1 MSQPSPLAM
10 AQQNARALRDSGD
23 LAGARE
29 MLDQTLEGAKV
40 ALGEDNPEVIAT
52 GQVLAGLHR
61 EAGDPM
67 AARRVLEEAYA
78 AGQLHLGDAHPL
90 MLSISFDLGGV
101 AEELGNRHEA
111 RRAFGRL
118 AAHGPAVFGADHW
131 TVRAAREYLG
141 DAQPSAELTIPAE
154 EPPAPP
160 PMQFPSSA
168 AFALPSTPPQMPQPA
183 QPQAPPQPSQPYAPP
198 QSGPPYAPP
207 HSSPPYGAPQSG
219 PPYAPPV
226 TGQSPS
232 GGGYAPQP
240 VYTPP
245 PPGAAYGGDS
255 EPTYHV
261 TRPRKVRGATV
272 AAMIA
277 AAAAVL
283 AAGFVA
289 IQVLFTGDEPPAPP
303 VTQSQGPRLAGDP
316 PTELKVR
323 VDGTAITVSWKDPTD
338 GTVPFIV
345 AGAQAG
351 RQHKAM
357 ATINPGETTATI
369 NGLNPRLGY
378 CFTVLAVYSSDEYA
392 ASGQVC
398 TERNTPTPG

>member
-1 MSQPSPLAM
+1 MSQPSPLAT
-10 AQQNARALRDSGD
+10 AQQNARALRDAGD
-23 LAGARE
+23 LAGARV
-29 MLDQTLEGAKV
+29 MLDQTLEGAKA
-40 ALGEDNPEVIAT
+40 ALGEDSPDVIAT

-78 AGQLHLGDAHPL
+78 AGQLHLGDSHPL

-111 RRAFGRL
+111 RRAFGRVATL
-118 AAHGPAVFGADHW
+118 APAVFGDDHW

-141 DAQPSAELTIPAE
+141 DSTPSVELTIPSD
-154 EPPAPP
+154 EPPPPP

-168 AFALPSTPPQMPQPA
+168 AFALPNPPPAPAYPQQPPA
-183 QPQAPPQPSQPYAPP
+183 PAPAYNPPPVYNPPPAHNAPP
-198 QSGPPYAPP
+198 
-207 HSSPPYGAPQSG
+207 
-219 PPYAPPV
+219 
-226 TGQSPS
+226 
-232 GGGYAPQP
+232 
-240 VYTPP
+240 
-245 PPGAAYGGDS
+245 AYGGDS
-255 EPTYHV
+255 EPTYLV
-261 TRPRKVRGATV
+261 TSPRKVRGATA

-289 IQVLFTGDEPPAPP
+289 IQVVFSGGGDETPPPTT
-303 VTQSQGPRLAGDP
+303 VTQGPRLAGDP
-316 PTELKVR
+316 PTELKLR
-323 VDGTAITVSWKDPTD
+323 VDGTAITVTWKDPTD
-338 GTVPFIV
+338 GRVPFII

-357 ATINPGETTATI
+357 LNVDPGETSATI

-378 CFTVLAVYSSDEYA
+378 CFTVLAVYSTEEFA
-392 ASGQVC
+392 TSGQVC
-398 TERNTPTPG
+398 TERKSPTPG

>member
-1 MSQPSPLAM
+1 MTGVSQPSPLAV

-23 LAGARE
+23 LAGARV
-29 MLDQTLEGAKV
+29 MLDQTLDGAKV

-67 AARRVLEEAYA
+67 AARRALEEAYA
-78 AGQLHLGDAHPL
+78 AGQRPLGDAHPL

-111 RRAFGRL
+111 RRAFGRV
-118 AAHGPAVFGADHW
+118 AAHGPAVFGDDHW

-141 DAQPSAELTIPAE
+141 DAQPSVELTIPSE
-154 EPPAPP
+154 DPPAPP

-168 AFALPSTPPQMPQPA
+168 AFALPGTQPPPGHSTPSPPSPPPAASYSPASAPPA
-183 QPQAPPQPSQPYAPP
+183 QPPPAPAPAYAPPAQSQPYA
-198 QSGPPYAPP
+198 QQAPAYTP
-207 HSSPPYGAPQSG
+207 SPPAPS
-219 PPYAPPV
+219 
-226 TGQSPS
+226 
-232 GGGYAPQP
+232 
-240 VYTPP
+240 
-245 PPGAAYGGDS
+245 YGGDA

-261 TRPRKVRGATV
+261 SRPRKVRGATV

-289 IQVLFTGDEPPAPP
+289 IQVLFTDGGGETPPPG
-303 VTQSQGPRLAGDP
+303 VTQGPRLAGDP
-316 PTELKVR
+316 PTDLKLR
-323 VDGTAITVSWKDPTD
+323 VDGTAITVSWKDPSE

-378 CFTVLAVYSSDEYA
+378 CFTVLAVYSTDQYA

>member
-1 MSQPSPLAM
+1 MTGVSQPSPLAT
-10 AQQNARALRDSGD
+10 AQQNARALRDAGD
-23 LAGARE
+23 LAGARV
-29 MLDQTLEGAKV
+29 MLGQTLEGAKA
-40 ALGEDNPEVIAT
+40 ALGEDNPDVIAT

-78 AGQLHLGDAHPL
+78 AGQLHLGDGHPL

-111 RRAFGRL
+111 RRAFGRVATL
-118 AAHGPAVFGADHW
+118 GPAVFGDDHW

-141 DAQPSAELTIPAE
+141 EAPPSVELTIPSE

-168 AFALPSTPPQMPQPA
+168 AFALPSPQQTQP
-183 QPQAPPQPSQPYAPP
+183 
-198 QSGPPYAPP
+198 
-207 HSSPPYGAPQSG
+207 
-219 PPYAPPV
+219 PPV
-226 TGQSPS
+226 Q
-232 GGGYAPQP
+232 
-240 VYTPP
+240 PP
-245 PPGAAYGGDS
+245 PAPAYRPAPVPAYGGDS

-261 TRPRKVRGATV
+261 SRQPRKVRGATV
-272 AAMIA
+272 AAIIA

-289 IQVLFTGDEPPAPP
+289 IQVVFTGGSEETPPPAAA
-303 VTQSQGPRLAGDP
+303 SEGPRLAGEP
-316 PTELKVR
+316 PTDLKVR
-323 VDGTAITVSWKDPTD
+323 VDGNAITVTWKDPTE

-357 ATINPGETTATI
+357 ATINPGDTSATI

-378 CFTVLAVYSSDEYA
+378 CFTVLAVYSTDEYA

>member
-1 MSQPSPLAM
+1 MTGVSQPSPLAT
-10 AQQNARALRDSGD
+10 AQQNARALRDAGD
-23 LAGARE
+23 LAGARV

-40 ALGEDNPEVIAT
+40 ALGEDNPDVIAT
-52 GQVLAGLHR
+52 AQVLAGLHR

-78 AGQLHLGDAHPL
+78 AGQLHLGDGHPL

-111 RRAFGRL
+111 RRAFGRVATL
-118 AAHGPAVFGADHW
+118 GPAVFGDDHW

-141 DAQPSAELTIPAE
+141 DAQPSAELTIPSE

-168 AFALPSTPPQMPQPA
+168 AFALPSAPPVQP
-183 QPQAPPQPSQPYAPP
+183 PQAPAYGQPATPAYSHPAP
-198 QSGPPYAPP
+198 APA
-207 HSSPPYGAPQSG
+207 YNAPQQ
-219 PPYAPPV
+219 APA
-226 TGQSPS
+226 
-232 GGGYAPQP
+232 YN
-240 VYTPP
+240 PP
-245 PPGAAYGGDS
+245 PPGPAYNPPPAGPGYGGDS

-261 TRPRKVRGATV
+261 SSPRKVRGATV
-272 AAMIA
+272 AAIIA

-289 IQVLFTGDEPPAPP
+289 IQVVFAGGGGDTPPPAA
-303 VTQSQGPRLAGDP
+303 SQGPRLAGEP
-316 PTELKVR
+316 PTDLKVR
-323 VDGTAITVSWKDPTD
+323 VDGTAITVSWKDPTE

-357 ATINPGETTATI
+357 ATISPGETTATI

-378 CFTVLAVYSSDEYA
+378 CFTVLAVYSTDEYA
-392 ASGQVC
+392 TSGQVC
-398 TERNTPTPG
+398 TEGSAATPG

>member
-1 MSQPSPLAM
+1 MSQPSPLAT
-10 AQQNARALRDSGD
+10 AQQNARALRDAGD
-23 LAGARE
+23 LAGARV
-29 MLDQTLEGAKV
+29 MLDQTLEGAKA
-40 ALGEDNPEVIAT
+40 ALGEDSPDVIAT

-78 AGQLHLGDAHPL
+78 AGQLHLGDGHPL

-111 RRAFGRL
+111 RRAFGRVATL
-118 AAHGPAVFGADHW
+118 GPTVFGDDHW

-141 DAQPSAELTIPAE
+141 EAPPSVELTIPSE

-168 AFALPSTPPQMPQPA
+168 AFALPNTPPARPA
-183 QPQAPPQPSQPYAPP
+183 PAVPAAPPTPP
-198 QSGPPYAPP
+198 A
-207 HSSPPYGAPQSG
+207 
-219 PPYAPPV
+219 
-226 TGQSPS
+226 
-232 GGGYAPQP
+232 P

-245 PPGAAYGGDS
+245 PPAYRVES

-261 TRPRKVRGATV
+261 SRQPRKVRGATV
-272 AAMIA
+272 AAIIA

-289 IQVLFTGDEPPAPP
+289 IQVVFTGGGGDGDTPPPAA
-303 VTQSQGPRLAGDP
+303 VSTGPRLAGEP
-316 PTELKVR
+316 PTDLKVR
-323 VDGTAITVSWKDPTD
+323 VDGNAITVTWKDPTE

-357 ATINPGETTATI
+357 ATINPGETSATI

-378 CFTVLAVYSSDEYA
+378 CFTVLAVYSTDEYA

>member
-1 MSQPSPLAM
+1 
-10 AQQNARALRDSGD
+10 
-23 LAGARE
+23 
-29 MLDQTLEGAKV
+29 MLDQTLEGAKA
-40 ALGEDNPEVIAT
+40 ALGEDNPDVIAT

-78 AGQLHLGDAHPL
+78 AGLLHLGDGHPL

-111 RRAFGRL
+111 RRAFGRVATL
-118 AAHGPAVFGADHW
+118 GPAVFGDQHW
-131 TVRAAREYLG
+131 TVLAAREYLG
-141 DAQPSAELTIPAE
+141 EAPASAELTIPSE

-168 AFALPSTPPQMPQPA
+168 AFALPSPQQMQP
-183 QPQAPPQPSQPYAPP
+183 
-198 QSGPPYAPP
+198 
-207 HSSPPYGAPQSG
+207 
-219 PPYAPPV
+219 PPV
-226 TGQSPS
+226 QP
-232 GGGYAPQP
+232 PP
-240 VYTPP
+240 VYNPP
-245 PPGAAYGGDS
+245 PTPAYNTES

-261 TRPRKVRGATV
+261 SRKPRKVRGATV
-272 AAMIA
+272 AAIIA

-289 IQVLFTGDEPPAPP
+289 IQVVFAGGGGDGDTPPPAA
-303 VTQSQGPRLAGDP
+303 SQGPRLAGEP

-323 VDGTAITVSWKDPTD
+323 VDGNAITVSWKDPTE

-357 ATINPGETTATI
+357 ATISPGETSATI

-378 CFTVLAVYSSDEYA
+378 CFTVLAVYSTDEYA

>member
-1 MSQPSPLAM
+1 
-10 AQQNARALRDSGD
+10 
-23 LAGARE
+23 

-40 ALGEDNPEVIAT
+40 ALGEDNPDVIAT

-61 EAGDPM
+61 EAGDSM

-78 AGQLHLGDAHPL
+78 AGQLHLGDGHPL

-111 RRAFGRL
+111 RRAFGRVATL
-118 AAHGPAVFGADHW
+118 APAVFGDDHW

-141 DAQPSAELTIPAE
+141 DAQPSAELTIPSE

-168 AFALPSTPPQMPQPA
+168 AFAIPSTPQVQPPPV
-183 QPQAPPQPSQPYAPP
+183 QPPPPPAYNQAPPIQPPPAPA
-198 QSGPPYAPP
+198 YN
-207 HSSPPYGAPQSG
+207 
-219 PPYAPPV
+219 
-226 TGQSPS
+226 
-232 GGGYAPQP
+232 
-240 VYTPP
+240 PP
-245 PPGAAYGGDS
+245 PPVQAYGGDS

-261 TRPRKVRGATV
+261 SRPRKVRGATV
-272 AAMIA
+272 AAVIA
-277 AAAAVL
+277 AAAAVV

-289 IQVLFTGDEPPAPP
+289 IQVVFAGGDGDTPPPSA
-303 VTQSQGPRLAGDP
+303 SQGPRLAGDP
-316 PTELKVR
+316 PTDLKLR
-323 VDGTAITVSWKDPTD
+323 VDGTAITVTWKDPTE

-345 AGAQAG
+345 SGAQAG
-351 RQHKAM
+351 RQHRAM
-357 ATINPGETTATI
+357 ATISPGETSATI

-378 CFTVLAVYSSDEYA
+378 CFTVLAVYSTEEYA

>member
-1 MSQPSPLAM
+1 MTGVSQPSPLAT
-10 AQQNARALRDSGD
+10 AQQNARALRDAGD
-23 LAGARE
+23 LAGARV
-29 MLDQTLEGAKV
+29 MLDQTLEGAKA
-40 ALGEDNPEVIAT
+40 ALGEENPDVIAT

-78 AGQLHLGDAHPL
+78 AGQLHLGDGHPL

-111 RRAFGRL
+111 RRAFGRVVTL
-118 AAHGPAVFGADHW
+118 GPAVFGDDHW

-141 DAQPSAELTIPAE
+141 DAPPSAELTIPSE

-168 AFALPSTPPQMPQPA
+168 AFALPNTQP
-183 QPQAPPQPSQPYAPP
+183 
-198 QSGPPYAPP
+198 
-207 HSSPPYGAPQSG
+207 
-219 PPYAPPV
+219 PPV
-226 TGQSPS
+226 H
-232 GGGYAPQP
+232 PQQ
-240 VYTPP
+240 PP
-245 PPGAAYGGDS
+245 PPPPVYSPPRPTPAYRVDS

-261 TRPRKVRGATV
+261 SRPRKVRGATV

-277 AAAAVL
+277 AAAAVV

-289 IQVLFTGDEPPAPP
+289 VQVVFGDRGGETPPPAA
-303 VTQSQGPRLAGDP
+303 SQGPRLAGEP
-316 PTELKVR
+316 PTDLKVR
-323 VDGTAITVSWKDPTD
+323 VDGSAFTVSWKDPTE

-357 ATINPGETTATI
+357 ATINPGETSATI

-378 CFTVLAVYSSDEYA
+378 CFTVLAVYSTDEYA
-392 ASGQVC
+392 TSGQVC
-398 TERNTPTPG
+398 TERSTPTPG

>member
-1 MSQPSPLAM
+1 MTGVSQPSPLAT
-10 AQQNARALRDSGD
+10 AQQNARALRDAGD
-23 LAGARE
+23 LAGARV
-29 MLDQTLEGAKV
+29 MLDQTLEGAKA
-40 ALGEDNPEVIAT
+40 ALGEDNVDVIAT

-78 AGQLHLGDAHPL
+78 AGQLHLGDGHPL

-111 RRAFGRL
+111 RRAFGRVATL
-118 AAHGPAVFGADHW
+118 GAAAFGDDHW

-141 DAQPSAELTIPAE
+141 DAQPSAELTIPSE

-168 AFALPSTPPQMPQPA
+168 AFALPAQQAPA
-183 QPQAPPQPSQPYAPP
+183 PVPQAPPPPAP
-198 QSGPPYAPP
+198 APTY
-207 HSSPPYGAPQSG
+207 H
-219 PPYAPPV
+219 
-226 TGQSPS
+226 
-232 GGGYAPQP
+232 
-240 VYTPP
+240 TPP
-245 PPGAAYGGDS
+245 APAYNPAPTYGGDS

-272 AAMIA
+272 AAIIA

-289 IQVLFTGDEPPAPP
+289 IQVVFTGGGDGGEKPPPPA
-303 VTQSQGPRLAGDP
+303 SQGPRLAGEP
-316 PTELKVR
+316 PTDLKVR
-323 VDGTAITVSWKDPTD
+323 VDGSAITVTWKDPTE

-357 ATINPGETTATI
+357 ATINPGETSATI